1 MNHPNIP
8 KHNPD
13 ANIHSVDELMSMK
26 ETVEA
31 LIVDSNACTDKGYTA
46 LVLSSF
52 TNLKVF
58 EVGDYSFSFVETVEL
73 IGLNQLERVMI
84 GKNSFSK
91 WDRDEENTNRR
102 FYLKNCPKVKG
113 LRIGCC
119 SFFVY
124 SLCGIESDESLEVIE
139 IGELG
144 EWSNTF
150 KYASLELKSEIDEM
164 K

>member
-1 MNHPNIP
+1 MNHPSIS
-8 KHNPD
+8 KRNPD
-13 ANIHSVDELMSMK
+13 ANIHSVDELMSMEK
-26 ETVEA
+26 IVEM
-31 LIVDSNACTDKGYTA
+31 LIVDNNACNDKSYTT
-46 LVLSSF
+46 LDLSSF
-52 TNLKVF
+52 ANLKVL
-58 EVGDYSFSFVETVEL
+58 EVGDYSCSFVKTVEL

-91 WDRDEENTNRR
+91 WDRDEENPNRR

-124 SLCGIESDESLEVIE
+124 SLCGIESDDSLEVIK

-144 EWSNTF
+144 KWSNTF